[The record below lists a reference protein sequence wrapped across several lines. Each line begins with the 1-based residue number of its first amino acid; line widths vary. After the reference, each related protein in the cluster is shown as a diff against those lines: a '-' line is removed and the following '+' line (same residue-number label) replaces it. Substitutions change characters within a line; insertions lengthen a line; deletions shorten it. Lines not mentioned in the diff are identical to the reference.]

1 VVIGLDI
8 GSSAV
13 RAAELE
19 RHRGGRPRLIR
30 YGEVTLPT
38 GAVIDGDVVEPEVVA
53 EALRQLW
60 GMTGMKGHSV
70 AVGLASQR
78 VTVRQID
85 LPDLPDD
92 ELADA
97 VRMQGQDHLP
107 MPVDEALIDFVV
119 VSRYPVD
126 GGRRN
131 IRVLLVAAEREMVE
145 RLLGAV
151 TAAKLRPVVVD
162 LDAFALLR
170 SLATTTTTT
179 TTAAAEGEGEGEH
192 AEPNDPIVP
201 PTEVV
206 VDIGAMLTKF
216 AVHRGGDPL
225 FVRMTRFGGA
235 GSTQELQ
242 QVLELSW
249 EQAEKAKLDASAA
262 MAGGAQLDADDERV
276 RVLRHGVQ
284 KAITELRHS
293 LDFFRSQHDDIEV
306 QRVLLSGG
314 ASLAPDL
321 ADQLETA
328 LDLPVAQGDPLRSVD
343 ASHRRGAPNGAGDET
358 PFLAVPVGLALG
370 LLR

>member
-1 VVIGLDI
+1 MAIGLDI

-19 RHRGGRPRLIR
+19 RRRGSAPRLIR
-30 YGEVTLPT
+30 YGEVPLPP
-38 GAVIDGDVVEPEVVA
+38 GAVVDGDVVEPEVVA
-53 EALRQLW
+53 EAVRQLW
-60 GMTGMKGHSV
+60 GITGIKGRGV

-92 ELADA
+92 ELAAA
-97 VRMQGQDHLP
+97 VRMQGQDQLP
-107 MPVDEALIDFVV
+107 MPVDEALLDFIV
-119 VSRYPVD
+119 VSRYPVGD
-126 GGRRN
+126 DRRN

-170 SLATTTTTT
+170 SLAT
-179 TTAAAEGEGEGEH
+179 AGVPGENTD
-192 AEPNDPIVP
+192 ASP

-216 AVHRGGDPL
+216 AVHRGGHPL

-242 QVLELSW
+242 HVLDLTW
-249 EQAEKAKLDASAA
+249 EQAEKAKLDASGGMAA
-262 MAGGAQLDADDERV
+262 GAQLDSDDERV
-276 RVLRHGVQ
+276 RVLQRGVQ
-284 KAITELRHS
+284 KAITEVRHS
-293 LDFFRSQHDDIEV
+293 LDFFRSQHDDMEV

-321 ADQLETA
+321 ADQLETS
-328 LDLPVAQGDPLRSVD
+328 LDLPVAQGDPLRAVD
-343 ASHRRGAPNGAGDET
+343 ATRRRGAPKNAGEET

>member
-1 VVIGLDI
+1 MVIGLDI

-13 RAAELE
+13 RAGELE
-19 RHRGGRPRLIR
+19 RRRGGAPRLIR
-30 YGEVTLPT
+30 YGEVALPA

-60 GMTGMKGHSV
+60 GMTGMKGRSV

-85 LPDLPDD
+85 LPELPDD

-97 VRMQGQDHLP
+97 VRMQGQDQLP
-107 MPVDEALIDFVV
+107 MPVDEALLDFVV
-119 VSRYPVD
+119 VSRYAVD
-126 GGRRN
+126 DDRRN
-131 IRVLLVAAEREMVE
+131 IRVLLVAAEREMVA

-170 SLATTTTTT
+170 SLGTT
-179 TTAAAEGEGEGEH
+179 TTAAGGGGE
-192 AEPNDPIVP
+192 ATEPIDTLAPP

-216 AVHRGGDPL
+216 AVHRGGHPL
-225 FVRMTRFGGA
+225 FVRMTRFGGV

-242 QVLELSW
+242 QVLDLTW
-249 EQAEKAKLDASAA
+249 EQAEKAKLDASGA
-262 MAGGAQLDADDERV
+262 MAAGAQLDPDDERV
-276 RVLRHGVQ
+276 RVLQRGVQ
-284 KAITELRHS
+284 KAITEVRHS
-293 LDFFRSQHDDIEV
+293 LDFFRSQHDDMEV

-343 ASHRRGAPNGAGDET
+343 ANHRRGAPGNAGEES